1 MKETLE
7 RPSGKAP
14 RQANIELL
22 RITSMLAVI
31 AMHFLGVGG
40 VMTAST
46 GVWFVVTSVL
56 YSFLIVATSC
66 YVLIGGYFLA
76 TSRFRTGRIFRLL
89 LEFFTYTFGIYLL
102 FGLVVLIKNGD
113 NLFSWHE
120 FLTFYLFP
128 IVHEENW
135 FVTCYLLML
144 LFAPFYN
151 ILLQHLTQS
160 QHKLLIG
167 ICVFLFSVVPS
178 VIWHASGQFLQ
189 NGGYTFVWFSTL
201 YFVAAY
207 FRLYGFPSGA
217 KPTVLCGLY
226 VLAAAGT
233 AALVNREFLYP
244 GVLTEEHNGY
254 YFFFNYNF
262 LTTFAASVAFFALF
276 HYVTIRSAKL
286 GRTIN
291 KVASYSFAVFLI
303 HTHPAITGALW
314 NGVVHAE
321 RFVNSPLVFVG
332 ILVVPPVLYAVCSL
346 VEQVRLWFSRPLLE
360 SKALNAKFAEWD
372 EKSGF
377 NETTES

>member
-1 MKETLE
+1 M
-7 RPSGKAP
+7 A

-46 GVWFVVTSVL
+46 GPWFVVCSGF
-56 YSFLIVATSC
+56 YAFAIVATSC

-76 TSRFRTGRIFRLL
+76 TSKFRTGRIYRLL

-102 FGLVVLIKNGD
+102 FGLVVYLKNGE

-120 FLTFYLFP
+120 FSTFYLFP

-135 FVTCYLLML
+135 FATSYLLML
-144 LFAPFYN
+144 VFSPFYN
-151 ILLQHLTQS
+151 VMLQHLTKA
-160 QHKLLIG
+160 QHKLLIAG
-167 ICVFLFSVVPS
+167 TVVLFSVVPS
-178 VIWHASGQFLQ
+178 ILWHASSQFLQ
-189 NGGYTFVWFSTL
+189 NGGYTFVWFSVL

-207 FRLYGFPSGA
+207 FRLYGFPEHMRAALYGG
-217 KPTVLCGLY
+217 VY
-226 VLAAAGT
+226 VLSSVVT
-233 AALVNREFLYP
+233 ALLVNLEFQHPSHLSA
-244 GVLTEEHNGY
+244 EKNSY

-262 LTTFAASVAFFALF
+262 FTVFVASVTFFALF
-276 HYVTIRSAKL
+276 HFVTIKSAKL

-291 KVASYSFAVFLI
+291 KVAGYSFAVFLI

-314 NGVVHAE
+314 NGVVHTE
-321 RFVNSPLVFVG
+321 RFVNSPLVLVG
-332 ILVVPPVLYAVCSL
+332 LLVLPPVIYALCAL
-346 VEQVRLWFSRPLLE
+346 VEQLRLWVSKPLLNNE
-360 SKALNAKFAEWD
+360 KLNAWFSELD

-377 NETTES
+377 NEN